1 MAGTIRAEHMMK
13 KIILIALSTI
23 ILSGCDY
30 WKKKEPPLPG
40 TRISVLQHER
50 SLTADPEIAGQQILL
65 PAPTPNV
72 SWPQSGGYA
81 NHAMHHILVRDALQ
95 QAWSVDIGAGTS
107 DEERLGG
114 EPVVANGLIY
124 TIDTASEVNA
134 FDVKTG
140 KRIWRKELTPEDDDD
155 GHINGGLA
163 FDEGQLFI
171 TTGFAQVIALE
182 AATGK
187 EQWRKTLDAPMRAAP
202 TVRGGRVFAVTL
214 NNKLFA
220 LNTANGDELWTHSG
234 LPETASILGGASP
247 AIDRGILVVPYTSG
261 QLVALRADTGRVL
274 WEESL
279 ASVRRTDVI
288 STLADIRGR
297 PIIDRNR
304 VIAMSNGGQMVSI
317 DLATGRRLWTRDV
330 GGLESPW
337 VAGDYIFA
345 LTNDSEVICVSRE
358 DGRVYWVQALPRF
371 ENPEDLEGPIV
382 WTGPIL
388 ASDRLIVAGSNGEAL
403 AVSPYS
409 GKILGIVEMP
419 DRVSVP
425 PIVADGSVFFLADDA
440 RLVAYR

>member
-1 MAGTIRAEHMMK
+1 MK
-13 KIILIALSTI
+13 KIFLIALCTVAI
-23 ILSGCDY
+23 SGCDS

-40 TRISVLQHER
+40 TRVSVLQHER
-50 SLTADPEIAGQQILL
+50 SVTADAEVANTEIVL
-65 PAPTPNV
+65 PAPTPNTE
-72 SWPQSGGYA
+72 WPQSGGYA
-81 NHAMHHILVRDALQ
+81 NHAMHHVQVGDALREV
-95 QAWSVDIGAGTS
+95 WSVDIGTGAS

-114 EPVVANGLIY
+114 EPIVAGGLVY
-124 TIDTASEVNA
+124 TIDARSKVSAYNE
-134 FDVKTG
+134 KTG
-140 KRIWRKELTPEDDDD
+140 KRAWRVDLTPEFDDD

-163 FDEGQLFI
+163 VSDGRLFV

-182 AATGK
+182 APTGK
-187 EQWRKTLDAPMRAAP
+187 ELWRITLDAPLRAAP
-202 TVRGGRVFAVTL
+202 SVRGGRVFALTL

-220 LNTANGDELWTHSG
+220 LDAETGKELWTHLG

-247 AIDRGILVVPYTSG
+247 AIDQGVVVVPYTSG
-261 QLVALRADTGRVL
+261 QLVALRVDTGRLV

-279 ASVRRTDVI
+279 AAVRRTDVI

-304 VIAMSNGGQMVSI
+304 VIAMSHGGQIVSI
-317 DLATGRRLWTRDV
+317 DLRTGRRIWDRDI

-345 LTNDSEVICVSRE
+345 LTNDAEVICLSRN
-358 DGRVYWVQALPRF
+358 DGRVYWVQGLPRF
-371 ENPEDLEGPIV
+371 ENPEDLADPIT

-409 GKILGIVEMP
+409 GKVLGVVKMP

-425 PIVADGSVFFLADDA
+425 PIVANGSVFFLADDA

>member
-1 MAGTIRAEHMMK
+1 MK
-13 KIILIALSTI
+13 KIILIALSTL

-50 SLTADPEIAGQQILL
+50 SLSADPEIAGQQILL
-65 PAPTPNV
+65 PAPTVNDA
-72 SWPQSGGYA
+72 WPQSGGYA

-124 TIDTASEVNA
+124 TIDTESDVTA
-134 FDVKTG
+134 FDAKTG
-140 KRIWRKELTPEDDDD
+140 KSVWRTELTPEDDDD

-163 FDEGQLFI
+163 FDEGRLFI

-187 EQWRKTLDAPMRAAP
+187 ELWRKTLDAPMRAAP
-202 TVRGGRVFAVTL
+202 SARGGRVFSVTL
-214 NNKLFA
+214 NNKLYA
-220 LNTANGDELWTHSG
+220 LNAETGDELWTHSG
-234 LPETASILGGASP
+234 LPESASILGGASP
-247 AIDRGILVVPYTSG
+247 AVDRGIIVVPYTSG
-261 QLVALRADTGRVL
+261 QLVALRADTGRLL

-279 ASVRRTDVI
+279 ASIRRTDVI

-297 PIIDRNR
+297 PVIDRNR

-317 DLATGRRLWTRDV
+317 DLATGRRVWTRDV
-330 GGLESPW
+330 GGLQSPW

-345 LTNDSEVICVSRE
+345 LTNDSEVVCVSRE

-371 ENPEDLEGPIV
+371 ENPEDQEDPIV

-403 AVSPYS
+403 SVSPYT

-425 PIVADGSVFFLADDA
+425 PIVANGSVFFLADDA